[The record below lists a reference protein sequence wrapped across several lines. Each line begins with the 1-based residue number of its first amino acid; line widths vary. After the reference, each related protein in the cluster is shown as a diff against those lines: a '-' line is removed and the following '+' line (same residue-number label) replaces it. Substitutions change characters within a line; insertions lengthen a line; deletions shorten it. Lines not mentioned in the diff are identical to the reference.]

1 MHKYKVL
8 QCFSSSHIVDFEQV
22 ILNQDN
28 VLFSAVIFHNSFRI
42 WLKSV
47 KFTPGIMSILLQLF
61 KMRKVGWQQR
71 DSLRNGCKCNSIC
84 QVGCSRQ
91 ITVNLYAVVRYHSF
105 SKLSKCSEKPSYYPL
120 IRTRTKFMIPQW
132 IGLFTITWGFRYF
145 WNSYLTA
152 DFTLVFYIYLNL
164 QRRYF

>member
-1 MHKYKVL
+1 MHKYKVF

-61 KMRKVGWQQR
+61 KMRKVGWQRR

-84 QVGCSRQ
+84 QVWCSRQ

-105 SKLSKCSEKPSYYPL
+105 SKLSKCSEKP
-120 IRTRTKFMIPQW
+120 TV
-132 IGLFTITWGFRYF
+132 ITPWY
-145 WNSYLTA
+145 A
-152 DFTLVFYIYLNL
+152 HVLNL
-164 QRRYF
+164 WYLSELDYLPLLEVSDIFETAIWLLILHWCFTFI